1 MSNADTAT
9 LILTEMREFASFSA
23 AEQRYIRRSLDVG
36 LGRQVAFRLWSRSG
50 EETASIRAQYVIYQD
65 LKTLRTVLPE
75 GPGPD
80 GLESFMGKLMR
91 VTAFDLGQER
101 LSCFSAYRFLYER
114 ERLSCFSAYRFLYE
128 RLLGAEVRP
137 WLPGAFCGAAALPQ
151 IRPERRKGLLQ
162 SISEAAATA
171 PGWSPRAPK
180 FYPEF
185 VELEAA

>member
-36 LGRQVAFRLWSRSG
+36 LGRQDAFRLWARSG

-114 ERLSCFSAYRFLYE
+114 
-128 RLLGAEVRP
+128 LLGAEVRP
-137 WLPGAFCGAAALPQ
+137 WLPGGFCGAAALPQ